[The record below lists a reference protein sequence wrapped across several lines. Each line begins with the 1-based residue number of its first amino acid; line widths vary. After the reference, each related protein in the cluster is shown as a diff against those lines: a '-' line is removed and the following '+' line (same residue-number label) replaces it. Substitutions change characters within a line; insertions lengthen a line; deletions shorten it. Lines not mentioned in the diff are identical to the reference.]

1 MANRPPVSI
10 CKSTRTWT
18 LRRTFNAEVCTVY
31 IRVCV
36 YHHLKVST
44 LPLKYF
50 WSALR
55 AFFAAFLPY
64 SYHGTAEVPFKTL
77 RCHCGQEG
85 GGPLCVCGVLF
96 KSTWLNALTT
106 RGPNKNWRREPRM
119 SLLPVSHFITER
131 LVPSQWKYA
140 LVHHPR
146 STPVSPSPLSSLSLA
161 MCAVFRSAL

>member
-1 MANRPPVSI
+1 MQKCVLFISVCVCVSSFESEYSAVKVLLERSSCVLRGVPPVQLP
-10 CKSTRTWT
+10 RH
-18 LRRTFNAEVCTVY
+18 RRSP
-31 IRVCV
+31 I
-36 YHHLKVST
+36 
-44 LPLKYF
+44 
-50 WSALR
+50 
-55 AFFAAFLPY
+55 
-64 SYHGTAEVPFKTL
+64 KTL